1 MKNRK
6 INFLA
11 SLIYLALFPIALYSQ
26 INIQPISYP
35 NENSY
40 GRGVVQKDSL
50 TFVIIVQGQIP
61 EFNRIVKT
69 TNGGSSYFT
78 VYESPADISYVHLC
92 NKGDTIIAA
101 GALYTEGLPSQSKIL
116 RSTNFG
122 NNWSEM
128 QSPHGMTYTHLLN
141 KMPQNKLWLAAKK
154 GSLGYLWQTDYS
166 FSSFVLKDS
175 TDMGSFGKVSTFSI
189 DTVYVPVTAFV
200 NSDAGNTTD
209 SVQIKKTFN
218 NGNSWILA
226 NTNFRSIV
234 KQFGGS
240 TSYVTNIHCSN
251 SNNCHVFLGYY
262 TNVSFYTNNGFT
274 TSALDTLFLS
284 TWMKDWITCGNGTQY
299 LFHNAAD
306 GSPAYIQE
314 CNLKPNGRLQL
325 GIKTNLGLY
334 ATNISM
340 LGRQAVV
347 IGSGGGIIKVTGLCN
362 STISIN
368 EDPEEIE
375 EFKMMFPNPVSDY
388 LNFPSVDFSSD
399 TEWKIYNV
407 LGQLMLSGSNSN
419 PINISHFSKGVYFI
433 KLEIANKFYLQ
444 KFVKK

>member
-6 INFLA
+6 IYFLA

-26 INIQPISYP
+26 INIQPINYP

-50 TFVIIVQGQIP
+50 TFVIIMQGQIP
-61 EFNRIVKT
+61 EFNRIVKS
-69 TNGGSSYFT
+69 TNGGTSYFT
-78 VYESPADISYVHLC
+78 VYESPADIAYVHLC

-101 GALYTEGLPSQSKIL
+101 GALVLDGSAVQSKIL

-122 NNWSEM
+122 NIWSEM
-128 QSPHGMTYTHLLN
+128 QSPPGMTYTHLVN
-141 KMPQNKLWLAAKK
+141 KMPQNKLWLATKK
-154 GSLGYLWQTDYS
+154 GNLGYLWQTDYS
-166 FSSFVLKDS
+166 FTGFVLKDS
-175 TDMGSFGKVSTFSI
+175 TDMGSYGKVSTFSV
-189 DTVYVPVTAFV
+189 DTVYVPVTAFI
-200 NSDAGNTTD
+200 NSDASNTTD

-218 NGNSWILA
+218 NGNNWILA
-226 NTNFRSIV
+226 STNFRSIV

-251 SNNCHVFLGYY
+251 ANNCHIFLGYY
-262 TNVSFYTNNGFT
+262 TNVSFYTTDGFT
-274 TSALDTLFLS
+274 TSALDTRFQS
-284 TWMKDWITCGNGTQY
+284 TWMKDWITCVNGTQY
-299 LFHNAAD
+299 LFHTAAD
-306 GSPAYIQE
+306 GSPAYLHE

-325 GIKTNLGLY
+325 GAKTYLGMY
-334 ATNISM
+334 ATNISF

-347 IGSGGGIIKVTGLCN
+347 IGTGGVIKKVTGLCN
-362 STISIN
+362 STIGIN
-368 EDPEEIE
+368 EDTEEIE
-375 EFKMMFPNPVSDY
+375 EFKMMFPNPVTDI
-388 LNFPSVDFSSD
+388 LNFPVIDFSSD
-399 TEWKIYNV
+399 AEWKIYNV
-407 LGQLMLSGSNSN
+407 LGQLLLSGSNSN